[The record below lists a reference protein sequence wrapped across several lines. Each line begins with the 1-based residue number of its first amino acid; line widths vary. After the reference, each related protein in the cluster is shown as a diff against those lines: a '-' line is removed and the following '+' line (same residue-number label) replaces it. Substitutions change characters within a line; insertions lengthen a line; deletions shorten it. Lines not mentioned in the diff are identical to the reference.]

1 MSIALYIAAGLLLA
15 CLLLLFA
22 ARRGEEAASADHQE
36 PHSPWCTEGSA
47 TQIAKHLF
55 GKEDWDYVGGLNSE
69 TLKRM
74 FLKERK
80 GLALAWV
87 EAARSEARTLIRVH
101 RTAASTSPHLRPG
114 VELRITYVYAEF
126 LFYCALLAFVIRI
139 RGPVAL
145 QSFAELTDARSVR
158 LYEIVGQV
166 FPFAQRAD
174 FEHMA
179 SPGGGQE

>member
-1 MSIALYIAAGLLLA
+1 MSIALYLAAALLLT
-15 CLLLLFA
+15 CLLLLLA
-22 ARRGEEAASADHQE
+22 AKRGEERVSADHQE

-55 GKEDWDYVGGLNSE
+55 GSEDWEYIAGLNSK
-69 TLKRM
+69 TLERM

-87 EAARSEARTLIRVH
+87 EAARSEARALMRVH
-101 RTAASTSPHLRPG
+101 RTASSTSPHLRLG

-126 LFYCALLAFVIRI
+126 LLYCALLAFAIRI

-166 FPFAQRAD
+166 FPLAQRAD
-174 FEHMA
+174 FEHTA
-179 SPGGGQE
+179 SPSGGQE